1 MFVCAPATAGSSRQA
16 LQPKYKYANTLGVFI
31 ALSGVVSAH
40 LRILT
45 RDSKTSTQT
54 AQRAAR
60 ARCDCFCAR
69 DFRWIFRGSPP
80 LLACVNNTNDIS
92 PLGCGGG
99 LWIRVVK
106 YTTHTTCLDKSF
118 ELVCGMRCRPALGQF
133 NSLHNGFGRVSCAG
147 NCCVFIACLCGH
159 GQQMHTCDATDL
171 TTHART
177 PTNRLTPGR
186 RAYRKI
192 ERVKCKQHTVS
203 GKTDFDTVVFRST
216 CVRLNKRINS
226 PACGNTTG
234 IRRFLFAA
242 Q

>member
-40 LRILT
+40 LRILA

-69 DFRWIFRGSPP
+69 DFRWIFRGSP

-118 ELVCGMRCRPALGQF
+118 ELVCGMRCPALGQF
-133 NSLHNGFGRVSCAG
+133 NSLHNGFGRVPAIVVCSSHACAAMDSR
-147 NCCVFIACLCGH
+147 C
-159 GQQMHTCDATDL
+159 
-171 TTHART
+171 THAM
-177 PTNRLTPGR
+177 
-186 RAYRKI
+186 
-192 ERVKCKQHTVS
+192 Q
-203 GKTDFDTVVFRST
+203 
-216 CVRLNKRINS
+216 RI
-226 PACGNTTG
+226 
-234 IRRFLFAA
+234 
-242 Q
+242 